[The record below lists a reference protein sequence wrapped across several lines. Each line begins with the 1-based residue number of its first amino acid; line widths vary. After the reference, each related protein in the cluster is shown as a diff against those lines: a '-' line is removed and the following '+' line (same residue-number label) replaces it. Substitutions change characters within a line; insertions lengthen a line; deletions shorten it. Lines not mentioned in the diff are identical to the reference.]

1 MGQTQFKDFTLENE
15 NENFTILEKQINKL
29 KSQGK
34 LTPQV
39 QLKPLQ
45 NHRTSV
51 VNFTG
56 QDKQALKSLLDS
68 NLPEIKI
75 NSQLQFSLIKQQQ
88 TQNLQLSKLMNQ
100 YETKISQYI
109 KKKVQQGSKKQQQS
123 NLLVQQQTNT
133 FPSTQITVQQ
143 AGNQQGLP
151 TTQQTVTVS
160 TGDQS
165 VAVTTPQQNITVQQQ
180 AKQQK
185 GAQTQ
190 ESSMF
195 GDLFAQAPQ
204 QTVTVSTGDQ
214 SVAVTTP
221 QQNIT
226 VQQAKKQQQQAKQQ
240 KGAQTQESSMFGNLF
255 AQAPQQTVTVST
267 GDQSVAVTTPQQNIT
282 VQQVKKQQ
290 QQKGA
295 QTQESSIF
303 GNLFAQAP
311 QQTVTVSTGGQV
323 QGQAKKQQQ
332 VKQQKG
338 AQTQESSI
346 FGNLF
351 AQAPQQIVTV
361 STGGQVQGQVKK
373 QQQQAKQQKGAQTQE
388 SSMIGNLFGQA
399 TTPQVTIQQ
408 QAKKQQVK
416 QLSKQ
421 QSIAKLYDLLNKIT
435 SDSYRHGRTLEQ
447 LKRDFQYYQ
456 SFLTDKQKDRIS
468 LMDASDQSII
478 DSMESI
484 IQRQIKASQK
494 ISDKEELL
502 KSLKQ
507 TIQMAKSKGYNQ
519 EYSQDESLLEKLEH
533 TFIPEIQKYIQQTR
547 RISQKNIDT
556 NLNYLD
562 QMVQRLDKHK
572 KVQSQ
577 PAATIVE
584 PQISM
589 YNKMFGKQIFIPLTK
604 QRQQEDMTKR
614 QTMRNQRRD
623 TQKSNLQKLSKQEL
637 QNLLT
642 IIPGQNSKKSQEL
655 AWKDFGDLK
664 NRRKMINAVLKK

>member
-290 QQKGA
+290 
-295 QTQESSIF
+295 
-303 GNLFAQAP
+303 
-311 QQTVTVSTGGQV
+311 
-323 QGQAKKQQQ
+323 
-332 VKQQKG
+332 QQKG

>member
-39 QLKPLQ
+39 QLKPIQ

-109 KKKVQQGSKKQQQS
+109 KKKVQQGSKKQRQS
-123 NLLVQQQTNT
+123 NLFGPQQTNT

-143 AGNQQGLP
+143 AGNQQGVATP
-151 TTQQTVTVS
+151 QQIVTVS

-165 VAVTTPQQNITVQQQ
+165 VAVTTPQQNITIQQQVKKQQKGAQTQESYMFGNLFAQEPQQIVTVSTGDQSVAVTTPQQQ

-195 GDLFAQAPQ
+195 GLFAQAPQ
-204 QTVTVSTGDQ
+204 Q
-214 SVAVTTP
+214 
-221 QQNIT
+221 
-226 VQQAKKQQQQAKQQ
+226 
-240 KGAQTQESSMFGNLF
+240 L
-255 AQAPQQTVTVST
+255 
-267 GDQSVAVTTPQQNIT
+267 
-282 VQQVKKQQ
+282 
-290 QQKGA
+290 
-295 QTQESSIF
+295 
-303 GNLFAQAP
+303 
-311 QQTVTVSTGGQV
+311 
-323 QGQAKKQQQ
+323 Q

-338 AQTQESSI
+338 AQES
-346 FGNLF
+346 N
-351 AQAPQQIVTV
+351 
-361 STGGQVQGQVKK
+361 
-373 QQQQAKQQKGAQTQE
+373 
-388 SSMIGNLFGQA
+388 MIGDFFAQA

-456 SFLTDKQKDRIS
+456 SFLTDKQKDRFN

-478 DSMESI
+478 DSMETI

-519 EYSQDESLLEKLEH
+519 QYSQDESLLEKLEN

-562 QMVQRLDKHK
+562 QMAQRLDKHK
-572 KVQSQ
+572 KAQSQ
-577 PAATIVE
+577 PAATFVE
-584 PQISM
+584 PQISA

-623 TQKSNLQKLSKQEL
+623 TQKSNLQTLSKQEL

-655 AWKDFGDLK
+655 LWKDFGDLK